1 MTDIQFETLVDQLFE
16 KHATHLGRDPL
27 NKGQEGL
34 DFYTV
39 QKFAKELKDI
49 LEKKISWLF
58 LIFQPHFSRNEN
70 YPYVHPRQ
78 EARRSHRLL

>member
-1 MTDIQFETLVDQLFE
+1 
-16 KHATHLGRDPL
+16 L

-58 LIFQPHFSRNEN
+58 LILQPYWLHDEN
-70 YPYVHPRQ
+70 LSCSSMGIQ
-78 EARRSHRLL
+78 LA

>member
-1 MTDIQFETLVDQLFE
+1 MTDIQFETLVDELFE
-16 KHATHLGRDPL
+16 KHATYLGGDHW

-49 LEKKISWLF
+49 LEKKTS
-58 LIFQPHFSRNEN
+58 
-70 YPYVHPRQ
+70 
-78 EARRSHRLL
+78 